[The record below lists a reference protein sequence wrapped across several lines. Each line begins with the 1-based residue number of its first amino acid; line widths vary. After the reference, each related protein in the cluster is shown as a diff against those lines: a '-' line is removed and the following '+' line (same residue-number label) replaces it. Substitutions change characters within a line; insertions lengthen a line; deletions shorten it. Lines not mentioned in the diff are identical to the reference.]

1 MIFESY
7 PWRLQLL
14 DIKEE
19 IQDINTKE
27 NIESNYEYTRFILE
41 KDIFLSAFII
51 RKLIDCKSKV
61 IDKLRDYTFK
71 VRTYQPIKR
80 VDFFHR
86 WSGDGCFDLE
96 KSSEIHVNEKLI
108 CNSLIHSYVFW
119 TELKEENGPVQ
130 GFYVSSDKDRNKI
143 LYRVNM
149 EDYIGFLNLAVNSEV
164 LDQEIKFDEKKQ
176 DYVFKNS

>member
-119 TELKEENGPVQ
+119 TELKEEKGPVQ
-130 GFYVSSDKDRNKI
+130 GFYVSSDKDKNKI

-149 EDYIGFLNLAVNSEV
+149 EDYIKFLTLAIDSEV
-164 LDQEIKFDEKKQ
+164 LDQEIKFDKEKQ

>member
-71 VRTYQPIKR
+71 RL
-80 VDFFHR
+80 
-86 WSGDGCFDLE
+86 S
-96 KSSEIHVNEKLI
+96 
-108 CNSLIHSYVFW
+108 
-119 TELKEENGPVQ
+119 
-130 GFYVSSDKDRNKI
+130 
-143 LYRVNM
+143 
-149 EDYIGFLNLAVNSEV
+149 NL
-164 LDQEIKFDEKKQ
+164 LCK
-176 DYVFKNS
+176 

>member
-1 MIFESY
+1 MIYDSQ
-7 PWRLQLL
+7 PWRDLL
-14 DIKEE
+14 ADIKDE
-19 IQDINTKE
+19 IQEVNTEEKFKSDDE
-27 NIESNYEYTRFILE
+27 NTSSVLE
-41 KDIFLSAFII
+41 KDIFLSAFVI

-71 VRTYQPIKR
+71 VKTYKPIKR

-86 WSGDGCFDLE
+86 WPGDGCFDLE
-96 KSSEIHVNEKLI
+96 KSKEIHVNEKLI

-130 GFYVSSDKDRNKI
+130 GFYVSSDKDKNKI

-149 EDYIGFLNLAVNSEV
+149 EDYIKFLTLAIDSEV
-164 LDQEIKFDEKKQ
+164 LDQEIKFDKEKQ